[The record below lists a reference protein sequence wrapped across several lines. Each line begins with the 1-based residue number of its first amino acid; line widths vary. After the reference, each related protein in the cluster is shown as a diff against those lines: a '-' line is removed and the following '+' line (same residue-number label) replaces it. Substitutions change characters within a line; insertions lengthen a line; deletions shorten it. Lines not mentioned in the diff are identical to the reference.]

1 MIISKVDKRWWLNL
15 TGKVEQTAT
24 IINLYNSGISPE
36 VIALELDIHQDTVIQ
51 VITNEE
57 EIKKQKKIQ
66 NSIDNT
72 FLNKLYLDA
81 VIDVE
86 SVIKDSQIRIW
97 KSLKANPEFNI
108 SVNEMQKIL
117 EKFMESKV
125 KLVILHIDLVGSTK
139 MSLNLPIDKLTTIIR
154 AFAQE
159 MTIIVSMY
167 GGYVLK
173 YIGDAVLAFFV
184 VDSDNAKNH
193 RDKDSNSGEYNN
205 NFDSL
210 QYSNVISCAY
220 TMIKVVQEGLN
231 PILNQYDY
239 PDLKVRI
246 GVDVGEIAVVKYG
259 LDIDEFENK
268 VLKRP
273 HLDLIGYTISIVVKM
288 TSRAQPD
295 HMVIGEEFFENLDN
309 NRKDVFNQLPNN
321 PEIWNYTTEATG
333 KIYGLYENIK

>member
-1 MIISKVDKRWWLNL
+1 M
-15 TGKVEQTAT
+15 
-24 IINLYNSGISPE
+24 
-36 VIALELDIHQDTVIQ
+36 
-51 VITNEE
+51 
-57 EIKKQKKIQ
+57 
-66 NSIDNT
+66 DNT
-72 FLNKLYLDA
+72 FLNNLYLDA

-86 SVIKDSQIRIW
+86 SVIKDSQIRIR
-97 KSLKANPEFNI
+97 KKLKANPEFNI
-108 SVNEMQKIL
+108 SLNEMQKML

-125 KLVILHIDLVGSTK
+125 NLVILNIDLVGSTK

-154 AFAQE
+154 SFVQE
-159 MTIIVSMY
+159 MTLIISMY

-184 VDSDNAKNH
+184 VDSDNTQDH
-193 RDKDSNSGEYNN
+193 RDRDYDSPDYNNNTNNN

-220 TMIKVVQEGLN
+220 TIIKVVQEGLN

-246 GVDVGEIAVVKYG
+246 GIDVGEIAVVKYG
-259 LDIDEFENK
+259 LDIDKFENK

-288 TSRAQPD
+288 TSRTQPD
-295 HMVIGEEFFENLDN
+295 HMVVGEEFFKKLDN
-309 NRKDVFNQLPNN
+309 NRKGVFKQLPNN

-333 KIYGLYENIK
+333 KIYSLYENIE

>member
-1 MIISKVDKRWWLNL
+1 MND
-15 TGKVEQTAT
+15 
-24 IINLYNSGISPE
+24 
-36 VIALELDIHQDTVIQ
+36 
-51 VITNEE
+51 E

-66 NSIDNT
+66 NSKDNT

-108 SVNEMQKIL
+108 SINEMQKIL

-125 KLVILHIDLVGSTK
+125 KLVILNIDLVGSTK

-159 MTIIVSMY
+159 MTLIVSMY

-184 VDSDNAKNH
+184 VDSDSAKDH
-193 RDKDSNSGEYNN
+193 KDKVYNSGEYNN
-205 NFDSL
+205 DFDSL
-210 QYSNVISCAY
+210 QYSNVTSCAY

-246 GVDVGEIAVVKYG
+246 GIDVGEIAVVKYG

-295 HMVIGEEFFENLDN
+295 HMVIGEEFFEKLDN
-309 NRKDVFNQLPNN
+309 TRKDVFNQLPNN

>member
-36 VIALELDIHQDTVIQ
+36 VIALELDVHKDTVIQ
-51 VITNEE
+51 VIMDEE
-57 EIKKQKKIQ
+57 KINKQKKNQ

-81 VIDVE
+81 VIDFE

-333 KIYGLYENIK
+333 KIYGIYENIK

>member
-1 MIISKVDKRWWLNL
+1 MN
-15 TGKVEQTAT
+15 EE
-24 IINLYNSGISPE
+24 IIN
-36 VIALELDIHQDTVIQ
+36 
-51 VITNEE
+51 
-57 EIKKQKKIQ
+57 KQKKTQ

-108 SVNEMQKIL
+108 SINEMQKIL
-117 EKFMESKV
+117 EKFMETKV
-125 KLVILHIDLVGSTK
+125 KLVILNIDLVGSTK

-154 AFAQE
+154 SFAQE
-159 MTIIVSMY
+159 MTLIVSMY

-184 VDSDNAKNH
+184 VDSDNAKDH
-193 RDKDSNSGEYNN
+193 GDKHKYKDYNSGEYNN
-205 NFDSL
+205 DFDSL

-231 PILNQYDY
+231 PILNQNDY

-273 HLDLIGYTISIVVKM
+273 HIDLIGYTISIVVKM
-288 TSRAQPD
+288 TSRAHPD
-295 HMVIGEEFFENLDN
+295 HIVVGKEFFEKLNN
-309 NRKDVFNQLPNN
+309 NRKGVFKQLPSN

-333 KIYGLYENIK
+333 KIYSLYENIK